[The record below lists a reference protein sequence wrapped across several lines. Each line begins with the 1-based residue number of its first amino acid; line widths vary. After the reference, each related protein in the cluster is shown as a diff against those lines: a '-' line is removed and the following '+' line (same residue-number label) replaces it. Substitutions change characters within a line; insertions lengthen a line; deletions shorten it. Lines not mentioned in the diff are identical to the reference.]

1 MIDNL
6 SKSELFTR
14 ASLLIKYGFRTTIIA
29 LDTGLPIHIIRRL
42 HKEVT
47 GKSPCP
53 GQLPESDAI
62 VKGRRALVEGS
73 LLMALY
79 VNIGGDN
86 VYKQLN
92 IDALM
97 KAYDAYLVA
106 REEADLP
113 AEIPWKKL
121 TINEGWVLA
130 RDLRSQLASLHRC
143 RCGSLYLT
151 VSQQRIQLKCPV
163 CEIMAEQTTRAL
175 FEN

>member
-1 MIDNL
+1 
-6 SKSELFTR
+6 
-14 ASLLIKYGFRTTIIA
+14 
-29 LDTGLPIHIIRRL
+29 
-42 HKEVT
+42 
-47 GKSPCP
+47 
-53 GQLPESDAI
+53 LPESDAI
-62 VKGRRALVEGS
+62 VKSRRALVEGS

-86 VYKQLN
+86 VYKKLN

-113 AEIPWKKL
+113 AKIPWKKL

>member
-1 MIDNL
+1 MIDGLN
-6 SKSELFTR
+6 KSELFAR
-14 ASLLIKYGFRTTIIA
+14 ATLLIKYGFRTTIIA
-29 LDTGLPIHIIRRL
+29 LDTGLPTHTIRRL
-42 HKEVT
+42 YKEVT
-47 GKSPCP
+47 GNSPGP

-62 VKGRRALVEGS
+62 VKSRRALVEGS

-79 VNIGGDN
+79 VNIGGES
-86 VYKQLN
+86 VYKKLN

-113 AEIPWKKL
+113 AENPWKKL

-130 RDLRSQLASLHRC
+130 RDLRSKLASLHKC

-151 VSQQRIQLKCPV
+151 VSQQRIQLKCPI
-163 CEIMAEQTTRAL
+163 CDLISENTTRVLCAS
-175 FEN
+175 

>member
-62 VKGRRALVEGS
+62 VKSRRALV
-73 LLMALY
+73 
-79 VNIGGDN
+79 GGDN